1 MNLQSVCLCVGMWRY
16 CRSSTADG
24 LSGISPSFINFSCP
38 FVLVQTTVAR
48 DGAELD
54 LLCLETLSVTLA
66 LSSEMLS
73 LTSLTY
79 DSSSEPCEGNRYTG
93 EWGSAVVQ
101 HKQIR
106 TASHSHTRVHCSLP
120 LANKL
125 QQHAGYLSHCSNHES
140 RHCSIHTLYIANK
153 IRSHLKGPCCSH
165 FGWKLLF
172 QFMWQKKERKGLPLE
187 LQARGDDEF
196 PRSVILQHGSMH
208 AWGATMLDGSSGAIR
223 SIFGAECSQP
233 LKREGGR
240 NGWFEWWTE
249 HPLPLDAF

>member
-48 DGAELD
+48 DSAELD

-101 HKQIR
+101 HERIR
-106 TASHSHTRVHCSLP
+106 TASHSHTHACTAVCHWLTNCSSMP
-120 LANKL
+120 AICPTAVIMS
-125 QQHAGYLSHCSNHES
+125 QDTAVF
-140 RHCSIHTLYIANK
+140 ILYI
-153 IRSHLKGPCCSH
+153 
-165 FGWKLLF
+165 
-172 QFMWQKKERKGLPLE
+172 
-187 LQARGDDEF
+187 
-196 PRSVILQHGSMH
+196 
-208 AWGATMLDGSSGAIR
+208 
-223 SIFGAECSQP
+223 
-233 LKREGGR
+233 
-240 NGWFEWWTE
+240 
-249 HPLPLDAF
+249 